1 MIARLLTTC
10 VLALL
15 FYAATLAQT
24 KWYNPLT
31 EPDPVIQNQ
40 GWTGETGRTFTR
52 LPGRAEKQ
60 VRSAV
65 WNLSQN
71 AAGLSIHFYSNA
83 PEITIRYHVNGSF
96 AMNHMPATGVSGVDL
111 YAIDEEGKWKRASGT
126 YVFADTILYNYKNLF
141 PSRYHKKGFE
151 YRLYLPLY
159 NSVTWLEIGVPEE
172 AYFEFIPVLKE
183 KPVIVYGT
191 SIAQGGCASRPAM
204 GWTNILSRKLDYPVI
219 NLAFSGNGPFEKE
232 MVDLINEEDAAAYV
246 FDCLPNM
253 GALSQEEVYNRVVY
267 GVTAIRKKHRE
278 PILLTDH
285 IGYYNDQTDST
296 RAVIWKRLNETQWKA
311 YNALKKQGIKELYY
325 LTRDSIRFPEDG
337 TVDYVHPND
346 LGMQA
351 YADAYEKALRPV
363 LKMPIGSA
371 TTTQPISQRREA
383 GGYEWKK
390 RHAQE
395 LRLNREQPPVNIII
409 GNSITH
415 YWAGEPKAHI
425 ARGGKSWNQY
435 LGNFRN
441 MGFGWDRIENVLW
454 RIYHGELDGFAAKNI
469 VVMIGTN
476 NIGGNTDEAIVKGI
490 AFLLQQIRQR
500 QPQARIKLAG
510 IFPRRGL
517 ETRVALLNKQLYA
530 VARQGAFLFTDPGKK
545 LLLASGKID
554 ESLFTDGL
562 HPNETGY
569 SKLAPDIAPAK

>member
-10 VLALL
+10 ALVL
-15 FYAATLAQT
+15 FCSATIAQT
-24 KWYNPLT
+24 KWHNPLT
-31 EPDPVIQNQ
+31 AIAPVIQNQ
-40 GWTGETGRTFTR
+40 GWTSEIGNTFTR
-52 LPGRAEKQ
+52 LPARAEKQ
-60 VRSAV
+60 VRKAV
-65 WNLSQN
+65 WNLSRD

-83 PEITIRYHVNGSF
+83 PEITIRYHVKNAF
-96 AMNHMPATGVSGVDL
+96 AMPHMPATGVSGVDL

-126 YVFADTILYNYKNLF
+126 YAFADTIIYSYKNLF
-141 PSRYHKKGFE
+141 PSRYHQKGFE

-159 NSVTWLEIGVPEE
+159 NSVSWLEIGVPEN
-172 AYFEFIPVLKE
+172 AYFEFIPTVKE

-232 MVDLINEEDAAAYV
+232 VVDLINEQEAAAYV

-253 GALSQEEVYNRVVY
+253 GALSQEEVYNRVIY
-267 GVTAIRKKHRE
+267 GVTAIRKKHPE

-296 RAVIWKRLNETQWKA
+296 RAIIWKRLNETQWKA
-311 YNALKKQGIKELYY
+311 FNALKKQGIKNLYY
-325 LTRDSIRFPEDG
+325 LAHDSIRFPEDG

-351 YADAYEKALRPV
+351 YADAYESILRPI
-363 LKMPIGSA
+363 LKMPRGAIG
-371 TTTQPISQRREA
+371 TTQPISQRREA
-383 GGYEWKK
+383 GGYEWKQ

-395 LRLNREQPPVNIII
+395 LQLNREQPPVNVII

-415 YWAGEPKAHI
+415 YWAGEPRARI
-425 ARGGKSWNQY
+425 ARGEKSWNQY
-435 LGNFRN
+435 LSSFRN

-454 RIYHGELDGFAAKNI
+454 RVYHGELDGFAARQI
-469 VVMIGTN
+469 VLMIGTN
-476 NIGGNTDEAIVKGI
+476 NLGGNTDAAIVEGLG
-490 AFLLQQIRQR
+490 FLLQQIRLR
-500 QPQARIKLAG
+500 QPQARIKLVG
-510 IFPRRGL
+510 IFPRRNMEL
-517 ETRVALLNKQLYA
+517 RIASLNKQLQA
-530 VARQGAFLFTDPGKK
+530 VAKRGGFLFADPGKG

-562 HPNETGY
+562 HPNEAGY
-569 SKLAPDIAPAK
+569 SKLAPGVASAR